1 MEIVEK
7 VVTKVVRYIEFDG
20 IRFYPDKRGYW
31 IGQPRGTK
39 KPIRLHKYVWEYYN
53 GPIPDGYQVHHKD
66 FNPDNNEIENLE
78 LLPKSEHLSYHS
90 NLQDKTWAR
99 ENLLK
104 NAVPAAAAWHAS
116 EEGHKWHSEHGK
128 KTMEA
133 RMEKKVIKNCQFC
146 GKEYEVPEC
155 LSENSR
161 FCSNNCKSAWRRKAG
176 FDDIEVACETCGK
189 KFFTNKYSRKR
200 FCSPE
205 CRRPAMT
212 GRKPKASNRKASGDN
227 VVSD

>member
-1 MEIVEK
+1 MEIIEK

-20 IRFYPDKRGYW
+20 IRFYPDKKGYW
-31 IGQPRGTK
+31 LGTNPITK
-39 KPIRLHKYVWEYYN
+39 KPIRLHKYVWEKYN
-53 GPIPDGYQVHHKD
+53 GPIPKGYQVHHKD

-128 KTMEA
+128 RTMEA
-133 RMEKKVIKNCQFC
+133 RMEKKVAKTCQFC
-146 GKEYEVPEC
+146 GKEYEVPEP
-155 LSENSR
+155 LAENSR

-176 FDDIEVACETCGK
+176 LDDIEVACELCGK
-189 KFFTNKYSRKR
+189 HYFTNKYSRKR
-200 FCSPE
+200 FCSPK
-205 CRRPAMT
+205 CRRTALY
-212 GRKPKASNRKASGDN
+212 GSKSDASNRKVSGDD
-227 VVSD
+227 VIPD